1 MHRTRESFVI
11 FTSCCLITS
20 TFTSWHDQMVFISF
34 ECDNIPP
41 TWGKP
46 VSTGW
51 PGAQL
56 IDNALLVTHLPLFK
70 IIPSINLSISFLKQF
85 VKVNDQFVGSIC
97 EVSHFE
103 IRYIDCDTVGFLRYR
118 AIAEMISTLG
128 LSCIHSSYAC
138 FYYFIGRSGLN

>member
-1 MHRTRESFVI
+1 
-11 FTSCCLITS
+11 
-20 TFTSWHDQMVFISF
+20 MVFISF

-56 IDNALLVTHLPLFK
+56 IDNALSVTHLPLFK

-85 VKVNDQFVGSIC
+85 VKVNGQFVKFLILRLGIL
-97 EVSHFE
+97 
-103 IRYIDCDTVGFLRYR
+103 TV
-118 AIAEMISTLG
+118 TL
-128 LSCIHSSYAC
+128 LA
-138 FYYFIGRSGLN
+138 F